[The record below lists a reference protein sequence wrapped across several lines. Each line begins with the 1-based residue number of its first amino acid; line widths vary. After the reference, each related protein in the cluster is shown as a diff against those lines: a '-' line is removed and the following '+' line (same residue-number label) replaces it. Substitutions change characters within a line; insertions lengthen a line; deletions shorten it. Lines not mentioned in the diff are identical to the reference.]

1 MNCSEVSSLL
11 SLYLDEELNDLRR
24 KQVNI
29 HIQKCPAC
37 SHDLATL
44 AKTVRAIR
52 ATAGWEPEND
62 LSDIVHPQRQKAG
75 LKSLTNPCEA
85 ITCKVKRRGPYE

>member
-11 SLYLDEELNDLRR
+11 SLYLDEELDDLRR
-24 KQVNI
+24 KQMDI
-29 HIQKCPAC
+29 HVQKCPAC
-37 SHDLATL
+37 SHGLAML

-62 LSDIVHPQRQKAG
+62 LPDIAHPQQQKTK
-75 LKSLTNPCEA
+75 LKSLTNPCNA
-85 ITCKVKRRGPYE
+85 IAYKVKGRPSP